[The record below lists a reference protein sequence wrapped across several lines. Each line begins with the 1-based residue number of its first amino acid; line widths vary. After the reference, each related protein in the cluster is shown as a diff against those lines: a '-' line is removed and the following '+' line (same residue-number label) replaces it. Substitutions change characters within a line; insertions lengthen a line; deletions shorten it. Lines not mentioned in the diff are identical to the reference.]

1 LVILRLPR
9 RPSARRLDG
18 LGLARRAWRR
28 VLRLG
33 LALGHGNPHGRGPL
47 GLADRLADVT
57 HGWREMVC
65 QPKTG
70 HAARMSEEPV
80 EPESGDIREDIT
92 RELAR
97 LFPDDRMQRIGDR
110 LGLFGDD
117 DFQFVIDLISATFTR
132 GIEFGA
138 IEVAAQQIE
147 AGSEISPVV
156 EIAHVDLP

>member
-1 LVILRLPR
+1 
-9 RPSARRLDG
+9 
-18 LGLARRAWRR
+18 
-28 VLRLG
+28 
-33 LALGHGNPHGRGPL
+33 
-47 GLADRLADVT
+47 
-57 HGWREMVC
+57 MVR
-65 QPKTG
+65 QPETG
-70 HAARMSEEPV
+70 HAGRMSEEPE
-80 EPESGDIREDIT
+80 EPETGDIREDIT

-110 LGLFGDD
+110 LGLLGDE